1 MCVWV
6 RVYVCKL
13 MRNSSWE
20 NLCPPPSGTSLLRSL
35 FLYPFHFSTCAPF
48 LPAFLSSPLCH
59 LLQPTLYRSSSLYL
73 FSVSA
78 LPWSQLKPGNELPM
92 VPTLTQTPA
101 FHSDFSRD
109 NDIVTQFHSQMSTFV
124 PISWLKQSHTGQSC
138 KGIIEQR
145 EGVPKMR
152 YGSVSTWTAAAAA
165 KLLQSCPTL
174 WDPIDSSPP
183 GSAVPGILQART
195 LKWVAIFFSNAWK
208 WKVRVKSLSR
218 TCCC

>member
-1 MCVWV
+1 MCMGV

-20 NLCPPPSGTSLLRSL
+20 NLCPPPSGTSLLCSL

-124 PISWLKQSHTGQSC
+124 PMDDLCFTGWGQFWDRCNLYSVERCLFSGVHLCASSVNEFSEKDPSWL
-138 KGIIEQR
+138 
-145 EGVPKMR
+145 
-152 YGSVSTWTAAAAA
+152 
-165 KLLQSCPTL
+165 
-174 WDPIDSSPP
+174 D
-183 GSAVPGILQART
+183 RT
-195 LKWVAIFFSNAWK
+195 RFI
-208 WKVRVKSLSR
+208 R
-218 TCCC
+218 